1 MCVPA
6 QSQPQ
11 DRSSG
16 SSEIEAWRQSAIR
29 KATWRLV
36 PLLTG
41 SLPLLITSTG
51 PMWALRL

>member
-36 PLLTG
+36 PLLAG